1 MTRSQICD
9 TMNPTNPVLTVA
21 PIEEETEM
29 FGATNNKITALYC
42 RLSQEDARMGES
54 LSIENQKSMLLQYCK
69 EHHFSNPLFFVDD
82 GYSGTTYE
90 RPGFQKMLDEIE
102 DGKIGVVLTKD
113 LSRLGRNSALTG
125 LYTNFTF
132 PQNGVRYI
140 AINDNYDTADP
151 NSINNDFAGIKNWF
165 NEFYARDT
173 SRKIRAVQKAKG
185 ERGVPLTVNVPY
197 GYVKDPEDKRKWIV
211 DEEAAAVVR
220 RIFEMCME
228 GRGPQQIANQLKA
241 DKVLTPTAYKKR
253 KGMKTPQAAPENPY
267 GWCDSS
273 VVNILERREYT
284 GCTVNFKTYSNSI
297 WDKKQRENPVEKQA
311 IFENT
316 HEAIIS
322 DDVFKRVQE
331 IRQHRHRKTRSGRS
345 SMFSGLVF
353 CSDCGEK
360 LYYGATNNYRTEG
373 AFFDCSLHWK
383 YKEKCPTHYIRESIL
398 ERMVLKHM
406 QLVTGYI
413 LRYEQYFRSIMEQQ
427 LRLEST
433 EKLQISK
440 GQLERNEKRI
450 AELKRLFIKI
460 YEDNAGGRLS
470 DERYDMLSQ
479 SYETE
484 QKQLEAEVITLRQEI
499 EVQERQN
506 ENVERFIQKAKN
518 YVEIES
524 LDPYALRELVQ
535 AIYVDAPDKST
546 GKRRQH
552 IHIKYDGIGFIPL
565 DELMKKGNGVTEVTP
580 SP

>member
-9 TMNPTNPVLTVA
+9 TIESTNPVLTVA
-21 PIEEETEM
+21 PSKEETEM
-29 FGATNNKITALYC
+29 LGATTNKITALYC

-54 LSIENQKSMLLQYCK
+54 LSIENQKAMLLQYCK
-69 EHHFSNPLFFVDD
+69 EHHFPNPSFFVDD
-82 GYSGTTYE
+82 GYSGTSYD

-102 DGKIGVVLTKD
+102 AGKVGVVLTKD

-140 AINDNYDTADP
+140 AVNDNYDTADP
-151 NSINNDFAGIKNWF
+151 TSINNDFAGIKNWF

-197 GYVKDPEDKRKWIV
+197 GYVKDPEDKRKWLV

-506 ENVERFIQKAKN
+506 ENVEMFIQKAKN
-518 YVEIES
+518 YVGIET

-565 DELMKKGNGVTEVTP
+565 DELMKKETA
-580 SP
+580 